1 MLTKNICRYAARSMW
16 PDPVWESR
24 LKDLLI
30 GRFPVENLNSGSTL
44 HMSLQVWVVITVEYR
59 FIYIH

>member
-1 MLTKNICRYAARSMW
+1 MW